1 VDELRS
7 KVRALLQSSMPEDTL
22 VDFLI
27 DVIDHTLQQARGRLG
42 GRPRVILDP
51 GKPVT
56 NVKSDPKNGSSLT
69 LKTGLPPEKAG
80 FQGQIRRSESS
91 SGSDLTLFSDPP
103 DLPDLSKQIRG
114 DDQSDGPLP
123 RGFGDF
129 WAAYPKKVAKADAI
143 AAWKKHKPPLALV
156 LLTLAWQKRLFF
168 TERKYTP
175 HPASWLNAKRWQDE
189 EPAEEDATGPVMS
202 DHERANA
209 AVAARFVAR
218 HGGKPDGGR

>member
-56 NVKSDPKNGSSLT
+56 NVKSDPENGSSLT

-91 SGSDLTLFSDPP
+91 SGSDLTLFSDP
-103 DLPDLSKQIRG
+103 PDLSKQIRG

-175 HPASWLNAKRWQDE
+175 HPATWLNAKRWQDE
-189 EPAEEDATGPVMS
+189 EPPDEPVMS
-202 DHERANA
+202 EQERRSA
-209 AVAARFVAR
+209 AAAARAIAAGAPPR
-218 HGGKPDGGR
+218 GGAGHGSR